1 MCHLGCQESY
11 DPAGSMEGPCL
22 LDEPTPKSPSS
33 PLTLSF
39 TQVYCD
45 ASREIE
51 VSAQPLAFRPPQT
64 SKSPWS
70 RSPVSAVSRQN
81 FLEIPAGTA
90 PIIEPGPSSTETPS

>member
-1 MCHLGCQESY
+1 LS
-11 DPAGSMEGPCL
+11 
-22 LDEPTPKSPSS
+22 DELTPISPSS

-39 TQVYCD
+39 TLAYCD
-45 ASREIE
+45 ASSEIE

-81 FLEIPAGTA
+81 FLEIPAETSH
-90 PIIEPGPSSTETPS
+90 IIEAHGPSSTETPS